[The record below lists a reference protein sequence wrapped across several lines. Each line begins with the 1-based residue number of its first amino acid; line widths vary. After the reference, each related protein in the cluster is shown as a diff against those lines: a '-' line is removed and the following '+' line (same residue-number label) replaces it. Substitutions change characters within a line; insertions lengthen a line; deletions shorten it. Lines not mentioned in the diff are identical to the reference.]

1 MWYTRD
7 MEIVVKKFE
16 ELSVEELYEILRLRA
31 EVFVVEQNCAY
42 QDLDK
47 IDKEAYH
54 VYLQEDG
61 KIVAY
66 LRVIDK
72 DKRLDEV
79 SIGRVISL
87 KRRQGLGTALMKAG
101 IEVAKEKFGAKVI
114 KIGAQLYAKPFY
126 EGCGFRQISG
136 EYLEDGIPHIY
147 MVYEQ

>member
-1 MWYTRD
+1 